1 MRFRF
6 CGDLDCPDW
15 VLAEINILA
24 RLTSVKMKLLVNQ
37 VVKGLLNEEID
48 FQKVEKLTSDAKFD
62 IGDIK
67 ASVAGI
73 DFIISSATKHDVEP
87 ETLSNELQQL
97 GLPKEHS
104 SALCKVYESK
114 QKDLHDESLKQ
125 SFRCSLSL
133 QKVDWKI
140 NPATIS
146 TGDERTVDIRLLL
159 VDPQSGKEETLS
171 FTTAA
176 SKLKVLLYELNVIRN
191 QMSTVCV

>member
-1 MRFRF
+1 MRFKF

-37 VVKGLLNEEID
+37 VVKGLLSEEID
-48 FQKVEKLTSDAKFD
+48 FEKVEKLTSDAKFD
-62 IGDIK
+62 VGDIK

-73 DFIISSATKHDVEP
+73 DFIISSATKHSVKP

-114 QKDLHDESLKQ
+114 QTALHNESLRR
-125 SFRCSLSL
+125 SFRCSSHL
-133 QKVDWKI
+133 QKVDWKL
-140 NPATIS
+140 NAAAIS
-146 TGDERTVDIRLLL
+146 AGDERTVDVRLLL
-159 VDPQSGKEETLS
+159 VDPASKKEETIS

-176 SKLKVLLYELNVIRN
+176 SKLKVLLYELHVIKN
-191 QMSTVCV
+191 QMNSIQV

>member
-1 MRFRF
+1 MGMYLCFQRFKF

-114 QKDLHDESLKQ
+114 QKTLHDESLRQ
-125 SFRCSLSL
+125 SFRCSLNL

-140 NPATIS
+140 NPAAIS
-146 TGDERTVDIRLLL
+146 TGDERTVDVRLLL
-159 VDPQSGKEETLS
+159 FDPKSGKEETLS

-176 SKLKVLLYELNVIRN
+176 S
-191 QMSTVCV
+191 